1 MAFPNRMA
9 TSLFRIRLQRTGAAQ
24 YIDPV
29 FGGKLRPLEDQ
40 FDAALE
46 MRGQPRFKRNQHET
60 AKLTGDA
67 EQTSAYITVSYLE
80 LRRHNVSADQLKN
93 ARVTGFFRDGAWVA
107 CDFLVKRVD
116 PRGHLMGGPV
126 IVQMRLEA
134 FGDSDGSA

>member
-1 MAFPNRMA
+1 MAFPIRMA
-9 TSLFRIRLQRTGAAQ
+9 TSLFRIRLQRSGAQQ

-29 FGGKLRPLEDQ
+29 FQGKLRPLEDQ

-60 AKLTGDA
+60 AKLSGDG
-67 EQTSAYITVSYLE
+67 EQTSAYITVSYQE
-80 LRRHNVSADQLKN
+80 LRARGVTAEQLKN
-93 ARVTGFFRDGAWVA
+93 GRVTGFYRDSAWED

-126 IVQMRLEA
+126 IVQLRLEA